1 MKSEEPIV
9 DYTRL
14 DLGGTYSY
22 LDYLRW
28 QFKERVELIRGKV
41 RQMSP
46 APNTNHQMI
55 LSNLGVSLA
64 NHFRNS
70 PCRVFFAP
78 FDVRLPIAKP
88 GKDHTVVQPDICV
101 ICDVS
106 KLDKQGAR
114 DAPDLVVE
122 ILSPG
127 NSDHEMHTKF
137 ELYEESGVSEYWIVD
152 PEKKV
157 VLVYCLQEGKYNGL
171 RPFVENDTIECRLF
185 PDLNIRV
192 NHLFKNLR

>member
-1 MKSEEPIV
+1 VKAEEPIA
-9 DYTRL
+9 DYAKL

-46 APNTNHQMI
+46 APNTNHQLI
-55 LSNLGVSLA
+55 LSNLGVRLA
-64 NHFRNS
+64 NHFENN
-70 PCRVFFAP
+70 PCSVFFAP
-78 FDVRLPIAKP
+78 FDVRLPITKP

-101 ICDVS
+101 ICDGS
-106 KLDKQGAR
+106 KLDKQGAK

-137 ELYEESGVSEYWIVD
+137 ELYEESGVREYWIVD
-152 PEKKV
+152 PDKRV
-157 VLVYCLQEGKYNGL
+157 VLVYCLQEGKYTGL
-171 RPFVENDTIECRLF
+171 KPFVENDRIDCRLF
-185 PDLNIRV
+185 PDLDIRV